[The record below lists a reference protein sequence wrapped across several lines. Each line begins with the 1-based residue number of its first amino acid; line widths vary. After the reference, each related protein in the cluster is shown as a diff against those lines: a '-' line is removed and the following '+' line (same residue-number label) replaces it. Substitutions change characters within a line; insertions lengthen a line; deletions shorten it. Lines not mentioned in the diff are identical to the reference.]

1 MAKSKTPKRTTKEGA
16 NPHEEIKKEI
26 KNLWKE
32 YNNKLK
38 KGKIW
43 NGLKIKQHK

>member
-1 MAKSKTPKRTTKEGA
+1 MAKSKTPKITLKGSNHA
-16 NPHEEIKKEI
+16 KEIKKEI